1 MCLLLQLQPLS
12 LLEMIDLFPFL
23 NHIVYALYDN
33 VLNELLER
41 MRI

>member
-12 LLEMIDLFPFL
+12 LLEMIDLFLFL
-23 NHIVYALYDN
+23 THIVYAFYDN